1 MYQVDFGRPE
11 KIHFIGIGGISMSG
25 LAQVLLQRGFTV
37 SGSDASES
45 ELVKRLAQEGAR
57 IYIGQRASNVAKD
70 LDAVVYTAAISED
83 NPELMRCKEL
93 GLPMLTRAE
102 LLGQLMKNYALPVA
116 VAGTHGKTTT
126 TSMLSE
132 VLVAMGTDPTLSV
145 GGMLKSIGGNIR
157 LGNGEI
163 FVTEAC
169 EYTNSFL
176 SFFPLIDI
184 VLNIDADHLDFFKDM
199 EHIRASFKSFMELVP
214 EGGLVLL
221 HAGVAE
227 PKELTEHV
235 RGEVLTFGIAE
246 GEDTPDLYATDLT
259 YDENGHPA
267 FVCHVKYKTLEILE
281 NVKGSMLDAGS
292 LTEKGKD
299 LTFPVSLGVVGEHNV
314 SNSLS
319 VIATALL
326 FGGKP
331 EVITRSL
338 AGFTGTDRRFEYKGQ
353 IGGVTIIDDY
363 AHHPTEIRAT
373 LKAAEKYP
381 HKELRVVF
389 QPHTYTRTQA
399 LLHDFA
405 EALSFADEVIL
416 ADIYAAREK
425 NTIGISSRTLQ
436 AELEKL
442 GAPCVYFPT
451 FDEIENYL
459 LKKCSGGDLLITMG
473 AGDVYKIGEK
483 LLGR

>member
-45 ELVKRLAQEGAR
+45 ELVKRLKQEGAR
-57 IYIGQRASNVAKD
+57 IYIGQKASNVSED
-70 LDAVVYTAAISED
+70 LNAVVYTAAISED
-83 NPELMRCKEL
+83 NPEFLRCKEL

-132 VLVAMGTDPTLSV
+132 VLVAMDADPTLSV
-145 GGMLKSIGGNIR
+145 GGMLQSIGGNIR
-157 LGNGEI
+157 LGSSEI

-176 SFFPLIDI
+176 SFFPLVDI
-184 VLNIDADHLDFFKDM
+184 VLNIDADHLDFFKNM
-199 EHIRASFKSFMELVP
+199 EHIRSSFKAFMELVP
-214 EGGLVLL
+214 GDGLVLL
-221 HAGVAE
+221 HSGVTE
-227 PKELTEHV
+227 PGELT
-235 RGEVLTFGIAE
+235 GEVKGEILTFGIAGE
-246 GEDTPDLYATDLT
+246 GETPDLYATDIT
-259 YDENGHPA
+259 YDEKGHPT
-267 FVCHVKYKTLEILE
+267 FICHVKNSALKTLQR
-281 NVKGSMLDAGS
+281 VKGCMLDPALLEDS
-292 LTEKGKD
+292 DPE
-299 LTFPVSLGVVGEHNV
+299 LTFSVSLGVVGAHNV
-314 SNSLS
+314 SNCLS
-319 VIATALL
+319 VIAVALL
-326 FGGKP
+326 FGGRP
-331 EVITRSL
+331 EVIAEALSR
-338 AGFTGTDRRFEYKGQ
+338 FKGTDRRFEYKGQ
-353 IGGVTIIDDY
+353 IGGVTVIDDY

-381 HKELRVVF
+381 HKNIRVVF
-389 QPHTYTRTQA
+389 QPHTYSRTQA

-405 EALSFADEVIL
+405 QALSFADEVIL

-442 GAPCVYFPT
+442 KTPCAYFPS

-459 LKKCSGGDLLITMG
+459 LEKCTAGDLLITMG
-473 AGDVYKIGEK
+473 AGDVHKIGEK
-483 LLGR
+483 LLGK